1 MNRLFSLIRKV
12 SFFICF
18 SLILTTFSTLL
29 VSYSLKGKEQ
39 YLMAKN
45 NKKQIDISYILED
58 IENYTINTRNNT
70 TYIALTTSLDE
81 QENIALLTRLYQ
93 TIDNDT
99 YPLQVILYS
108 PSSTIWATINLN
120 GISISK

>member
-1 MNRLFSLIRKV
+1 ML
-12 SFFICF
+12 
-18 SLILTTFSTLL
+18 
-29 VSYSLKGKEQ
+29 
-39 YLMAKN
+39 N

>member
-1 MNRLFSLIRKV
+1 MNRLFSLIRKL

-29 VSYSLKGKEQ
+29 VSYSLRSKEQ
-39 YLMAKN
+39 YLIAKN
-45 NKKQIDISYILED
+45 DKKQIDISHILED

-70 TYIALTTSLDE
+70 TYITLTTSLNE

-93 TIDNDT
+93 TIDKDT